1 MGDPAPTELE
11 FADEVAAFFEQEGM
25 PLIAGRVIGWL
36 LVCDPPEQTPAQLA
50 EALQVSRSSI
60 SSAVRLLTP
69 SGLVRRTRRPGR
81 RDQYLSIPPDG
92 WSRMLAARYAKT
104 AAFRR
109 VAERGLA
116 ALPDSPPERRER
128 LANVHRLY
136 LFLEDELPA
145 LWRRW
150 EQAAD
155 TPEGTGA
162 KGFDAAASG
171 AGDRT

>member
-1 MGDPAPTELE
+1 MEPPTAAEAE
-11 FADEVAAFFEQEGM
+11 FVEEVAAFFEEEGM
-25 PLIAGRVIGWL
+25 PLIAGRVIGRL

-50 EALQVSRSSI
+50 EALAVSRSSI

-104 AAFRR
+104 AAFRQ
-109 VAERGLA
+109 VTERGLA
-116 ALPDSPPERRER
+116 ALADAPPERRER

-150 EQAAD
+150 ERRAEEEPAPGRAD
-155 TPEGTGA
+155 TGERA
-162 KGFDAAASG
+162 
-171 AGDRT
+171 